1 MFPKISFPLCMVHLV
16 LRQDSEVVICS
27 AQIAAGSRLEF
38 TLAVWGWKEGSRLRK
53 LGLWWKSLPRLPD
66 SYGLTM
72 LVRLYG

>member
-1 MFPKISFPLCMVHLV
+1 MVHLV

-38 TLAVWGWKEGSRLRK
+38 IILAVWGWKEGSRLRR
-53 LGLWWKSLPRLPD
+53 LGFDGNPFHFPRLPD